1 MAKRLDRA
9 AMPPLVID
17 GGSSPKRRR
26 PRKQE
31 ISAAQ
36 LDTFF
41 ETLSDSCNIVL
52 SARAAGFSANWAYRR
67 RQTDAQ
73 FRNRWASAVREG
85 YAKLELVLLE
95 RALNGTE
102 KLVRAPGGGDMIIRE
117 YSNTLAIA
125 LLRRHA
131 ETVDGIDGL
140 EEEGASDALRAKIIE
155 QLDRLRERDGKKGA
169 AGPIET
175 KSAAGRLALY
185 RRLLAPTSWARCA

>member
-1 MAKRLDRA
+1 MAKRLDKA

-102 KLVRAPGGGDMIIRE
+102 KVVRAPGGGDMIIRE

-169 AGPIET
+169 TAIET

-185 RRLLAPTSWARCA
+185 RRLLAPTSWMRCA